1 MVRAACVALLFGL
14 SLLGACSG
22 KTEGDDDDD
31 DDSGNGNGGTTS
43 KPPVK
48 TPPKPSP
55 VKACQT
61 YASTWCVKAFGC
73 YVQVGRIQESMRQY
87 NVDECTR
94 LIDEKLPCSAAT
106 AVGQT
111 YDKCLTQVKGMACSK
126 WDVPQTQFA
135 TVVPPASCD
144 EVVSFE

>member
-1 MVRAACVALLFGL
+1 MVRAACVALLLGL

-22 KTEGDDDDD
+22 KTVDDEG
-31 DDSGNGNGGTTS
+31 GEGGESST
-43 KPPVK
+43 PPVK

-61 YASTWCVKAFGC
+61 YASTWCTKAFGC
-73 YVQVGRIQESMRQY
+73 YVQVGRLDEGSRQY

-94 LIDEKLPCSAAT
+94 LIIEKLPCSDAT
-106 AVGQT
+106 SVGSD
-111 YDKCLTQVKGMACSK
+111 YEKCLTQVKGMACSK
-126 WDVPQTQFA
+126 WNVPQTQFA

-144 EVVSFE
+144 EVVLFE

>member
-1 MVRAACVALLFGL
+1 MVRVACVALLLGL
-14 SLLGACSG
+14 SLVGACSG
-22 KTEGDDDDD
+22 KTEGDDDDE
-31 DDSGNGNGGTTS
+31 SGNGGATS

-73 YVQVGRIQESMRQY
+73 YVQVGRLDEASRQY
-87 NVDECTR
+87 NIDECTR
-94 LIDEKLPCSAAT
+94 LIVEKLPCSAAT
-106 AVGQT
+106 SVGET
-111 YDKCLTQVKGMACSK
+111 YDKCITQVKGMACSK

-135 TVVPPASCD
+135 TVVPPTSCD
-144 EVVSFE
+144 EVVLFE

>member
-1 MVRAACVALLFGL
+1 MVRAASVALLLGL
-14 SLLGACSG
+14 SLVGACSG
-22 KTEGDDDDD
+22 KFEGSEDGDGGEA
-31 DDSGNGNGGTTS
+31 SGG

-73 YVQVGRIQESMRQY
+73 YVQVGRLDENSRQY
-87 NVDECTR
+87 NIDECTR
-94 LIDEKLPCSAAT
+94 LIIEKLPCSAAT
-106 AVGQT
+106 SVGGD

-126 WDVPQTQFA
+126 WDVPQAQFA
-135 TVVPPASCD
+135 TVVPPTSCD
-144 EVVSFE
+144 EAVLFE